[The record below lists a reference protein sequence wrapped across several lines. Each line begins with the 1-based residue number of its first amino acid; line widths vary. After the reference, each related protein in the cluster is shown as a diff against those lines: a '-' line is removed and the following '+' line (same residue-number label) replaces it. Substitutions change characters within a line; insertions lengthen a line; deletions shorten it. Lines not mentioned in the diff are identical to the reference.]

1 MHGAQAEE
9 QNVAPTQEPTNNEG
23 PKFIK
28 AGSHLKKPEDITAML
43 EFPEGTKSSLARFM
57 TKDVFDKYHGQ
68 KDKAGV
74 SFE

>member
-1 MHGAQAEE
+1 MYNGVKAMMKAEKE
-9 QNVAPTQEPTNNEG
+9 LAAG
-23 PKFIK
+23 PKQVPVK
-28 AGSHLKKPEDITAML
+28 AGSHLKKTTDITGMI

-57 TKDVFDKYHGQ
+57 TKDVFEKYHGK